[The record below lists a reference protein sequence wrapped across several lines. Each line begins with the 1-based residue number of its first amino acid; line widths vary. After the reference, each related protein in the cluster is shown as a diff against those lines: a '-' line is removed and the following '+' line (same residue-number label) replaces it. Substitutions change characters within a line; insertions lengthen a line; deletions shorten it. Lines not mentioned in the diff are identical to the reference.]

1 MVICML
7 ISLLFLVI
15 LLIIILITLIIL
27 SPGKTNPFKDK
38 HGKILKDS
46 TSVIIKKT
54 IGGIKQSLIIR
65 GENTGNPV
73 LLFLHGGPGT
83 SEYSLFRYLNLDIE
97 DIFTVCYWEQRG
109 AGMSY
114 NKNIHKE
121 TMNLEQMISDTIAV
135 TDYLRYKFNK
145 KKIYIMGHS
154 WGTFLGSYAVNKRPD
169 LYHSYIGI
177 GQMGSIIDSE
187 EEITDFIMTTASA
200 KKDKK
205 ALKKMELFI
214 KNGTDLSESLK
225 YQLTKTKYTT
235 KYKGGLLHSSSSF
248 FILYKAFILCR
259 EYTLRDKLNTILGSK
274 FSMENLFKCCFENDL
289 NEKIPEQRI
298 PVYIMNG
305 IYDYQTTYN
314 QAKKYFDNLK
324 APVKKFYTFEN
335 SAHSPLFEE
344 QGKFKNILINEVL
357 KENIEEI
364 LK

>member
-1 MVICML
+1 M
-7 ISLLFLVI
+7 
-15 LLIIILITLIIL
+15 
-27 SPGKTNPFKDK
+27 
-38 HGKILKDS
+38 
-46 TSVIIKKT
+46 
-54 IGGIKQSLIIR
+54 
-65 GENTGNPV
+65 GNPV

-177 GQMGSIIDSE
+177 GQIGSIIDSE

-205 ALKKMELFI
+205 ALKKWSCL
-214 KNGTDLSESLK
+214 
-225 YQLTKTKYTT
+225 
-235 KYKGGLLHSSSSF
+235 
-248 FILYKAFILCR
+248 
-259 EYTLRDKLNTILGSK
+259 
-274 FSMENLFKCCFENDL
+274 
-289 NEKIPEQRI
+289 
-298 PVYIMNG
+298 
-305 IYDYQTTYN
+305 
-314 QAKKYFDNLK
+314 
-324 APVKKFYTFEN
+324 
-335 SAHSPLFEE
+335 
-344 QGKFKNILINEVL
+344 
-357 KENIEEI
+357 
-364 LK
+364 